1 MPCIDTV
8 QGFSFC
14 PAAYQPR
21 TSVYSGFSAANA
33 IIQPKRQ
40 NHLQGFAAAF
50 PLIRP
55 IPAHTIQQ
63 MYKLPIHRLRNAGWH
78 TVKCCTSTNTRYHR
92 HAGRCTGAT
101 CPPTIIMYIRV
112 QRCAPVVDLCQAVQ
126 HSADHASPAA
136 SRCFSRPAVC
146 GLALGQRSERTRPA
160 WRPPPGGAV
169 QQQEQGGRRGTID
182 GYRRISFSG
191 FRPIANRGQQ

>member
-50 PLIRP
+50 PLICH
-55 IPAHTIQQ
+55 IPTHTIQQ
-63 MYKLPIHRLRNAGWH
+63 SHKPPAHQLRHVGGHHSAAAPPAY
-78 TVKCCTSTNTRYHR
+78 TRYHR
-92 HAGRCTGAT
+92 HAGRCTSQHSR
-101 CPPTIIMYIRV
+101 PIIIRYIRV
-112 QRCAPVVDLCQAVQ
+112 QQCAPVIDPCQTVQ
-126 HSADHASPAA
+126 HTTDHSSPAA
-136 SRCFSRPAVC
+136 VSMLPTPR
-146 GLALGQRSERTRPA
+146 GLRSGTGSARHSQ
-160 WRPPPGGAV
+160 PGGQSSSKVTA
-169 QQQEQGGRRGTID
+169 GGTTG
-182 GYRRISFSG
+182 GLSPHLFSG